1 MESRRDGPT
10 VLVAHRASRDLTP
23 NERRGADRP
32 FASPIRVNP
41 VDSGVPVARADSDSA
56 IPDQSDSNDYGIR
69 VAA

>member
-1 MESRRDGPT
+1 
-10 VLVAHRASRDLTP
+10 
-23 NERRGADRP
+23 
-32 FASPIRVNP
+32 VNL